1 MPTRLNTSALFADKA
16 RAKNNEEEN
25 MTIVL
30 DENYFAVA
38 SDDLLGYCGETN
50 SRVIEFAG
58 LDNVQA
64 QMYSLV
70 ISYDDGECFETRI
83 QDGVVA
89 LTAGLMR
96 KAGDVDVQVYAC
108 DMQGDVY
115 TVVKKSNILRLVIK
129 PSLDADSKPVPAL
142 EDSLRILGKIE
153 QCAAALTDLGETLV
167 EQQQYL
173 DTSQTQIT
181 QAQQRLM
188 SQFTACL
195 SQMNEA
201 VQTAQECA
209 LSIQQSASQI
219 AVNKSSTGLEKR
231 NLLKIGTDGF
241 DNGEVTM
248 TVGQGGELTL
258 NGTTGS
264 TYTSIP
270 LTSASSQDCI
280 KHIPNGEY
288 IICTNGFSKLAV
300 CVIGYDLDDGTLVQ
314 RSLAWCEGSDVSFT
328 VDDEFPYNYVELWL
342 DVDTT
347 FDNDLILPMIRY
359 KGVTDSSWEPFTPD
373 LQTQIDDL
381 RKQIESLPVMRP
393 RVLSCANIVSR
404 VTTKA
409 QEVTQ

>member
-1 MPTRLNTSALFADKA
+1 MPTRLNMPALFADKA

-258 NGTTGS
+258 NRT
-264 TYTSIP
+264 
-270 LTSASSQDCI
+270 A
-280 KHIPNGEY
+280 
-288 IICTNGFSKLAV
+288 
-300 CVIGYDLDDGTLVQ
+300 
-314 RSLAWCEGSDVSFT
+314 
-328 VDDEFPYNYVELWL
+328 
-342 DVDTT
+342 
-347 FDNDLILPMIRY
+347 
-359 KGVTDSSWEPFTPD
+359 
-373 LQTQIDDL
+373 
-381 RKQIESLPVMRP
+381 
-393 RVLSCANIVSR
+393 
-404 VTTKA
+404 
-409 QEVTQ
+409 